1 MTKLRSIFSDK
12 WVRRFTALFLV
23 LGMSFFM
30 ATACDDDCFFSNIDF
45 TPVVDE
51 AECIADCEANL
62 CDDCEFLAP
71 DECTGIDCDICEIID
86 DDDIQ

>member
-1 MTKLRSIFSDK
+1 MMEKIRSVFSDK

-45 TPVVDE
+45 TPVADLD
-51 AECIADCEANL
+51 ECIADSEANN
-62 CDDCEFLAP
+62 CESEEFTQP
-71 DECTGIDCDICEIID
+71 DECVGFNCEVCDIID
-86 DDDIQ
+86 DDDI